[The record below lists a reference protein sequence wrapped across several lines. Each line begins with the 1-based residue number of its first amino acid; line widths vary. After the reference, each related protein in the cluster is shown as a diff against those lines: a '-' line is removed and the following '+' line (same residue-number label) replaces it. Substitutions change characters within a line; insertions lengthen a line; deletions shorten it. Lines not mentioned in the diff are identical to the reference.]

1 MKYKFAEM
9 EPDISL
15 HGGISDFET
24 ISRSRGYNLED
35 DHLKFLSREEQSALL
50 FFEETLKSFQDDLT
64 LNGSAAPR
72 LLEEHAS
79 FDSEPEDIIDLVPPA
94 HDSCEQNEEAHS
106 WEPKE
111 ETHASVELKEE
122 AIQDNLIRCNEKE
135 PGPVHEEAPLVTYT
149 PPAVSPT
156 QSPMDPARSSDLYST
171 EYPGQRQIL
180 LGAVPTPVIIAEHI
194 LKKTDNG
201 NLSPTSPK
209 VERPVER
216 WRDAATSPPPVHR
229 DYFSYPSP
237 PLGKAAHYPNNI
249 VISKAGKE
257 YNKTISKA
265 NVNVSQRRA
274 QVLANL
280 HTDNLSVEE
289 VEDRMRHSQMI
300 GRERSASF
308 RDAASQQA
316 KYEALIKL
324 RLIKETPVQVET
336 PAEVETDH
344 ATNPH
349 KPHYSP
355 TKPLANGLENI
366 NKVLTSEPSPFIPTG
381 KTVTIPAA
389 TSPTEKKFTR
399 KIPSHSIHDSSQ
411 ALVQN
416 DIRRTCSLP
425 RPTGFRPQGISV
437 QFSGR
442 GATEESRKEALRQLG
457 LLKKTA

>member
-1 MKYKFAEM
+1 MFDLKQ
-9 EPDISL
+9 
-15 HGGISDFET
+15 
-24 ISRSRGYNLED
+24 ED
-35 DHLKFLSREEQSALL
+35 DHLKFLSHEEQSALL

-64 LNGSAAPR
+64 LNGTTVPT
-72 LLEEHAS
+72 LLEDHAS
-79 FDSEPEDIIDLVPPA
+79 FDSEPEDIIDLVPPT
-94 HDSCEQNEEAHS
+94 HNSCEQNEEAHENC
-106 WEPKE
+106 EPE
-111 ETHASVELKEE
+111 EEDHASVELKAE
-122 AIQDNLIRCNEKE
+122 ALQGKVISCNEKE
-135 PGPVHEEAPLVTYT
+135 PEQKETPLVKHS
-149 PPAVSPT
+149 PPAVSPKH
-156 QSPMDPARSSDLYST
+156 SSMEPARNSDLHSN
-171 EYPGQRQIL
+171 ENPVERPKL
-180 LGAVPTPVIIAEHI
+180 LGAVPTPVIIAEQI
-194 LKKTDNG
+194 FKKTDG
-201 NLSPTSPK
+201 GSSSPTSPNGEK
-209 VERPVER
+209 PVER
-216 WRDAATSPPPVHR
+216 RRDAATSPPPVHK
-229 DYFSYPSP
+229 DCFTYPSP
-237 PLGKAAHYPNNI
+237 PLGKVAHYPNNI

-265 NVNVSQRRA
+265 NVNVLQRRA

-280 HTDNLSVEE
+280 HTENLSAEE

-300 GRERSASF
+300 GRDRSASF

-324 RLIKETPVQVET
+324 QLIKETPVQVEI
-336 PAEVETDH
+336 PVDVETDY

-349 KPHYSP
+349 KPQYSP
-355 TKPLANGLENI
+355 TRPPANGSDNI
-366 NKVLTSEPSPFIPTG
+366 NKVLTSEPSPFIPLG

-399 KIPSHSIHDSSQ
+399 KIPSHSIHDCSQ
-411 ALVQN
+411 GRVQN